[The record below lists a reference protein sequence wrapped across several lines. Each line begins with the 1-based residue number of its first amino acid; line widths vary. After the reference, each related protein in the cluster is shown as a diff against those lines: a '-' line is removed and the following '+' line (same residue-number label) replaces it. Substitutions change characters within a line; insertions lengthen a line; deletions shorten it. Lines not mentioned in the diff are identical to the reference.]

1 MNEETLQNQKSNPL
15 ASAGHNPTF
24 ILLLDLSYIAQ
35 HLLGGSVES
44 FSDFQSHSLPGHSV
58 HAVAGS
64 SFPWAAAALT
74 HSSL

>member
-1 MNEETLQNQKSNPL
+1 MNEKTMQNQKLNLP
-15 ASAGHNPTF
+15 GRVHPIF

-35 HLLGGSVES
+35 HLLGGFVES
-44 FSDFQSHSLPGHSV
+44 FSDFQSHSLPGQSV